1 MPIFCIFIS
10 ILHYEEVLM
19 ALKHVM
25 INDII
30 AEHSARMHNLKKY
43 YPFFVLN
50 ETTFSQYKDGKYGFL
65 DMGYITMASL
75 RFLINE
81 NNFHEKDIT
90 YEEYE
95 SFMSELLKRDFLL
108 EEPAEEEKQLILYI
122 FDKLK
127 NDGRAF
133 EFKFYDP
140 ETRSSKIAR
149 IKLIESRIENGQVLY
164 TITADGIEF
173 YLDTKEIKDESKIN
187 VSQLLLEKMIT
198 SNNFKGGIDVVKRI
212 NSQVIQL
219 KLEKEQV
226 LKLLGID
233 IFEGAKAYEKYM
245 DTTAKWF
252 SEEQKLFVKNKAL
265 VDKAIERASFENS
278 NEDGTPTLKS
288 KALEDISK
296 LETELKKT
304 IYNHSQLIAETMEL
318 QQISD
323 NIISRAKL
331 RKLRPIFD
339 FRQTLFK
346 FMAEDEPSK
355 MAHVVMPLFAPKLEK
370 SFSIKS
376 IDNMLTLKSD
386 DKAKG
391 EKVEKNNLDLDF
403 EYEDEILDKKIGAN
417 FAKLFYELLDQISKW
432 NKVNLKELNG
442 ILEIKFGEEIFA
454 NRDYYSFLVHLAG
467 KRMYS
472 MPHMLEKQDTLLEEM
487 VIRHMSADGKEKFKD
502 MSFTVSFGDE
512 QVELVSYLSYKKDDE
527 ENTQTT
533 KTKDIEKFVVTDM
546 IFERGMG

>member
-1 MPIFCIFIS
+1 MPILCIFIS

-30 AEHSARMHNLKKY
+30 AEHSARMQNLKKY

-95 SFMSELLKRDFLL
+95 GFMSELLRRDFDL
-108 EEPAEEEKQLILYI
+108 EEPAEDEKQLILYI

-127 NDGRAF
+127 NDGKAF

-140 ETRSSKIAR
+140 ENRASKVAR

-164 TITADGIEF
+164 TITSDGIEF

-187 VSQLLLEKMIT
+187 VSQLLLEKMIS

-252 SEEQKLFVKNKAL
+252 SEEQKLFAKNKAL
-265 VDKAIERASFENS
+265 VDKAIEKASFENG
-278 NEDGTPTLKS
+278 NDDGVPTLKS

-339 FRQTLFK
+339 FRQTLLK
-346 FMAEDEPSK
+346 LMAEDEPSK
-355 MAHVVMPLFAPKLEK
+355 MAHVVMPLFSPRLDKT
-370 SFSIKS
+370 FSMKS
-376 IDNMLTLKSD
+376 IDNMLTLKSE
-386 DKAKG
+386 DKLKG
-391 EKVEKNNLDLDF
+391 EKVEKNKLDLDF

-417 FAKLFYELLDQISKW
+417 FAKIFYELLDQINKW
-432 NKVNLKELNG
+432 NRVTLKELNG

-467 KRMYS
+467 KREYS
-472 MPHMLEKQDTLLEEM
+472 MARMLEKQDTLLEEM
-487 VIRHMSADGKEKFKD
+487 VIRNMAEDEKEKFKD
-502 MSFTVSFGDE
+502 MVFDISFGEE

-527 ENTQTT
+527 DEATV
-533 KTKDIEKFVVTDM
+533 KPKEIEKFTVTDM
-546 IFERGMG
+546 VFERGKG

>member
-1 MPIFCIFIS
+1 MPILCVFIS

-30 AEHSARMHNLKKY
+30 AEHSARMQNLKKY

-95 SFMSELLKRDFLL
+95 SFMAELLRRDFLL

-140 ETRSSKIAR
+140 ETRANKVAR

-164 TITADGIEF
+164 TITSDGIEF

-252 SEEQKLFVKNKAL
+252 SEEQKLFAKNKAL
-265 VDKAIERASFENS
+265 VDKAIEKASFENS
-278 NEDGTPTLKS
+278 GEEGVPT
-288 KALEDISK
+288 
-296 LETELKKT
+296 
-304 IYNHSQLIAETMEL
+304 
-318 QQISD
+318 QIG
-323 NIISRAKL
+323 R
-331 RKLRPIFD
+331 
-339 FRQTLFK
+339 
-346 FMAEDEPSK
+346 
-355 MAHVVMPLFAPKLEK
+355 AHV
-370 SFSIKS
+370 
-376 IDNMLTLKSD
+376 
-386 DKAKG
+386 
-391 EKVEKNNLDLDF
+391 
-403 EYEDEILDKKIGAN
+403 
-417 FAKLFYELLDQISKW
+417 
-432 NKVNLKELNG
+432 
-442 ILEIKFGEEIFA
+442 
-454 NRDYYSFLVHLAG
+454 
-467 KRMYS
+467 
-472 MPHMLEKQDTLLEEM
+472 
-487 VIRHMSADGKEKFKD
+487 
-502 MSFTVSFGDE
+502 
-512 QVELVSYLSYKKDDE
+512 
-527 ENTQTT
+527 
-533 KTKDIEKFVVTDM
+533 
-546 IFERGMG
+546 

>member
-1 MPIFCIFIS
+1 MPILCVFTAL
-10 ILHYEEVLM
+10 LHYEEVLM

-30 AEHSARMHNLKKY
+30 AEHSARMQNLKKY

-95 SFMSELLKRDFLL
+95 SFMAELLRRDFLL

-140 ETRSSKIAR
+140 ETRTSKVAR

-164 TITADGIEF
+164 TITSDGIEF

-252 SEEQKLFVKNKAL
+252 KEEQKLFAKNKAL
-265 VDKAIERASFENS
+265 VDKAIEKASFES
-278 NEDGTPTLKS
+278 NGEDGAPTLKS
-288 KALEDISK
+288 KALEEISR

-318 QQISD
+318 QQVSD

-339 FRQTLFK
+339 FRQTLLK
-346 FMAEDEPSK
+346 LMAEDEPSK
-355 MAHVVMPLFAPKLEK
+355 MAHVVMPLFAPKLDK
-370 SFSIKS
+370 TFSVKS
-376 IDNMLTLKSD
+376 IDNMLNLRTD
-386 DKAKG
+386 DKLKG
-391 EKVEKNNLDLDF
+391 EKVEKTALDFDF

-417 FAKLFYELLDQISKW
+417 FAKLFYELLDQINKW
-432 NKVNLKELNG
+432 NKVTLKELNG
-442 ILEIKFGEEIFA
+442 ILEIKFGEEVFA

-467 KRMYS
+467 KREYS
-472 MPHMLEKQDTLLEEM
+472 MAHMLEKQDTLLEEM
-487 VIRHMSADGKEKFKD
+487 VIQHMAETDREKFKD
-502 MSFTVSFGDE
+502 MCFNISFGEE
-512 QVELVSYLSYKKDDE
+512 QVELTSYLSYKKDEE
-527 ENTQTT
+527 ENEVTA
-533 KTKDIEKFVVTDM
+533 KPKDVEKFTVTDM